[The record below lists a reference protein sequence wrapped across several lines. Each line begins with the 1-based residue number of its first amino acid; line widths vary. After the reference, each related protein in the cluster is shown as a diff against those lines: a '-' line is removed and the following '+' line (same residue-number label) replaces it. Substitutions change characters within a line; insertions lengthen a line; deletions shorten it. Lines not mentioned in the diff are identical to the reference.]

1 MISQVFIKC
10 NATSHLTAVTTNTHP
25 RTVFSLCLTWVY
37 VDVCSHGFSC
47 SLTEDFSSLNEERR
61 LTRMGWNE
69 GGIFDCFIRWG
80 ITLRSLQAK
89 WNIQNILYSL
99 RKVFRLFIYLIV
111 WKHGSSGRITK
122 KYKFKEMKNITP
134 KMEKVSS

>member
-1 MISQVFIKC
+1 MQC
-10 NATSHLTAVTTNTHP
+10 DLTSNSGYHKHTPSNGF
-25 RTVFSLCLTWVY
+25 FSLFNLSLCGCLFPWFFMLS
-37 VDVCSHGFSC
+37 DR
-47 SLTEDFSSLNEERR
+47 EDFSLLNEERR

-80 ITLRSLQAK
+80 IKLRSLQAK

-111 WKHGSSGRITK
+111 WKRGSSGQITK
-122 KYKFKEMKNITP
+122 KYKFKEMKDITP
-134 KMEKVSS
+134 KTEKVSS